1 MTYEDCLKR
10 GRLRR
15 SRIEGNVVER
25 TLKMADEDLHSSRG
39 SLEREEYAW
48 SLVQSYSSMLNC
60 ARALLFHDGY
70 VEKSHYCVV
79 EYLRYHYYDE
89 LEDHV
94 ERLDLMRKER
104 HQILYD
110 SRDSAD
116 KNKANSRLI
125 WAREFFEELKKGVL
139 LRKR

>member
-25 TLKMADEDLHSSRG
+25 TLKMAQDDLHSAEG
-39 SLEREEYAW
+39 SIERDECAW

-60 ARALLFHDGY
+60 ARAILFHDGY

-79 EYLRYHYYDE
+79 EYLRYHHYDE
-89 LEDHV
+89 LEDHI

-110 SRDSAD
+110 SRDTAD
-116 KNKANSRLI
+116 ISKALARLD
-125 WAREFFEELKKGVL
+125 WAREFFEELKNGIL
-139 LRKR
+139 LRKM